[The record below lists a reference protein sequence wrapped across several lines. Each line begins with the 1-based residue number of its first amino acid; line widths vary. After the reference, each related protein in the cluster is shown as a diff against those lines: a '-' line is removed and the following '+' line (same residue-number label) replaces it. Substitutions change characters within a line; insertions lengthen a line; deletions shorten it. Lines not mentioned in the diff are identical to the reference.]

1 MQVRKQSFVPAPR
14 RLSVLIGMALFG
26 GLPGPLAH
34 AACVTTGLTTVCDT
48 SAPNPSTGRIGGQGA
63 SSPANQSVTLRPG
76 AQLTVGNTHA
86 ISLGT
91 TRPSCLGTARW

>member
-1 MQVRKQSFVPAPR
+1 MQVRKQSFVMAPR
-14 RLSVLIGMALFG
+14 RLSVLIGAALFG

-34 AACVTTGLTTVCDT
+34 AACVTTGVTTICDT
-48 SAPNPSTGRIGGQGA
+48 SAPNPSTERIGGQGA
-63 SSPANQSVTLRPG
+63 GSPANQSVTLQPG

-91 TRPSCLGTARW
+91 TRSSCSRKARW